1 MRNSDAKQKLKEL
14 TANVKRLMSVEQP
27 STKEIGQ
34 VWQIIPKNKYQEPKL
49 GVIIKKGLIN
59 TLVIL
64 KSIFDSESIEGN
76 NLCLFESNETD
87 LKTPVLAVYWKPF
100 SMLPFM
106 RSSYGRYLCSLSTEQ
121 VEKIIKAKSSK
132 QYPQTIEGEM
142 FRAECNYQ
150 TENLGF
156 NEIKGLDFDLS
167 TIAND
172 FLEKMQASIAQPAIM
187 YAAANDEEKF
197 EKFKDNLLD
206 KLTNEENEFALTIYK
221 DCKTLSKTEFSIE
234 LKKDVCLIFFDKN
247 CKPIDYKESK
257 NKSLSFKMD
266 SINQSIFDYTFIGL
280 EEKTNSN
287 E

>member
-1 MRNSDAKQKLKEL
+1 M
-14 TANVKRLMSVEQP
+14 
-27 STKEIGQ
+27 I
-34 VWQIIPKNKYQEPKL
+34 
-49 GVIIKKGLIN
+49 
-59 TLVIL
+59 
-64 KSIFDSESIEGN
+64 
-76 NLCLFESNETD
+76 
-87 LKTPVLAVYWKPF
+87 
-100 SMLPFM
+100 PFM
-106 RSSYGRYLCSLSTEQ
+106 KSSYGRYLCSLSTKQ
-121 VEKIIKAKSSK
+121 VEQIIKAKSSK

-167 TIAND
+167 TIANG
-172 FLEKMQASIAQPAIM
+172 FLEKMRASIAQPAIM

-247 CKPIDYKESK
+247 CKPIDYIESQ

-280 EEKTNSN
+280 EEKHN
-287 E
+287 